1 MCANFGVNQASCL
14 VAFPEF
20 WIFLPHKTI
29 GHRRLWTPIMTG
41 LLQESCQSEIRY
53 SNNVMRI
60 TKRCKQLL
68 ACQNNAAGNTRNCR
82 MKNGQ
87 AYCVACCQ
95 GYGCNENLPN
105 VSWFRYIDSGNGL
118 VSCMVHMQRV
128 SRVYINIHDRP
139 HIGTNVR
146 RRKNRE
152 VRIMIAQATPPL
164 SRLKMYYMKNKP
176 QVEDKTNPAT
186 LSGDFNLFVCSTN
199 DEPVN
204 QYLE

>member
-1 MCANFGVNQASCL
+1 
-14 VAFPEF
+14 
-20 WIFLPHKTI
+20 
-29 GHRRLWTPIMTG
+29 MTG

-105 VSWFRYIDSGNGL
+105 VSWYRCIDSANGL
-118 VSCMVHMQRV
+118 VSWMVHLQRV
-128 SRVYINIHDRP
+128 GFIYVYMNIHRP
-139 HIGTNVR
+139 HIGTTIR
-146 RRKNRE
+146 RRQNRE
-152 VRIMIAQATPPL
+152 VRILIAKETPPL
-164 SRLKMYYMKNKP
+164 SRLKITWKRKRKMMTKL
-176 QVEDKTNPAT
+176 T
-186 LSGDFNLFVCSTN
+186 LPRYLVISICLCAYKS
-199 DEPVN
+199 PVDH
-204 QYLE
+204 LE